1 MNLKL
6 PIYQVMV
13 DLFNF
18 KNIKSPNCYFI
29 IVNTNLYPNNNW
41 GLLRIIIIIN
51 TTYTCIRKTVFG
63 INEVEEQS
71 VGDTGHLP
79 YTIGSYRQLLIFILH
94 LSAVD
99 HKWHT
104 DGYTP
109 EYGYGVFLDFFSS

>member
-41 GLLRIIIIIN
+41 GLLRIIILQNIDI
-51 TTYTCIRKTVFG
+51 
-63 INEVEEQS
+63 
-71 VGDTGHLP
+71 
-79 YTIGSYRQLLIFILH
+79 
-94 LSAVD
+94 
-99 HKWHT
+99 
-104 DGYTP
+104 
-109 EYGYGVFLDFFSS
+109 